1 MPRDTVSIE
10 AQVEIDLPGG
20 TTTWFSFDGLSSA
33 TDSVAIHFGG
43 DISCISHLRIHSS
56 CVTGDV
62 FRSEKCDCGAQLSE
76 AIETLHQ
83 FGAW

>member
-62 FRSEKCDCGAQLSE
+62 FAARSAIAARSSLRLSRLC
-76 AIETLHQ
+76 TSS
-83 FGAW
+83 GAW